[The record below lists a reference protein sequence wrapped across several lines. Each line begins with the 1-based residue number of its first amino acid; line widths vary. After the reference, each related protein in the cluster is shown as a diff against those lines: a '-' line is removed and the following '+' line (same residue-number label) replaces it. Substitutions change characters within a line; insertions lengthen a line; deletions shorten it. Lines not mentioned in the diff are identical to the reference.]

1 MFKLL
6 SELNIDNKNYKNL
19 ALLPGFNINELNKL
33 NETYELINKKLD
45 GTDILD
51 EKIFIK
57 LITVVDENNKK
68 NNKNLTRKKKRD
80 NQKKMKE
87 SRKKK

>member
-6 SELNIDNKNYKNL
+6 SELNIDKKNCKNL
-19 ALLPGFNINELNKL
+19 ALLPGFNINVPNNM
-33 NETYELINKKLD
+33 NEKFTLINKKINGSD
-45 GTDILD
+45 VLD

-57 LITVVDENNKK
+57 LITLVNEGK
-68 NNKNLTRKKKRD
+68 NNSSKKRRKE
-80 NQKKMKE
+80 NLKKSKQ

>member
-6 SELNIDNKNYKNL
+6 SELNIDKKDYKNL
-19 ALLPGFNINELNKL
+19 ALLPGFNISEPNNLNEKFTLLNK
-33 NETYELINKKLD
+33 KFD
-45 GTDILD
+45 GSDILD

-57 LITVVDENNKK
+57 LITIVDEGK
-68 NNKNLTRKKKRD
+68 NNYSKKRRKG
-80 NQKKMKE
+80 NLKKSKP

>member
-6 SELNIDNKNYKNL
+6 SELNIDKKDYKNL
-19 ALLPGFNINELNKL
+19 ALLPGFNISEPNNLNEKFTLLNK
-33 NETYELINKKLD
+33 KFD
-45 GTDILD
+45 GSDILD

-57 LITVVDENNKK
+57 LITVVDEGK
-68 NNKNLTRKKKRD
+68 NNSSKKRRKG
-80 NQKKMKE
+80 NLKKSKP